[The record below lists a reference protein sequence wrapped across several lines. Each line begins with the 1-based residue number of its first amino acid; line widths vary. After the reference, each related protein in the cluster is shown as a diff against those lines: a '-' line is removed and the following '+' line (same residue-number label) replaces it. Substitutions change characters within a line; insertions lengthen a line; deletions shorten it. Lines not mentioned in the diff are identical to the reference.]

1 MMVMDYQLVLL
12 SHFFGW
18 HLRVVLFLRKG
29 GDGEAERSD
38 GRQDNSKFIHG
49 FSPAG
54 GESTCFFVRRASSL
68 YFCTNPLSRSSE
80 AGSDAVS
87 INMRSRSARARQYSV
102 RSILGLSDQLDGAQM
117 LP

>member
-38 GRQDNSKFIHG
+38 GRQDNSKLFMDFLRQAASRLVSLYAVLAPYI
-49 FSPAG
+49 
-54 GESTCFFVRRASSL
+54 FVR
-68 YFCTNPLSRSSE
+68 TP
-80 AGSDAVS
+80 
-87 INMRSRSARARQYSV
+87 SAAARRQD
-102 RSILGLSDQLDGAQM
+102 LMQ
-117 LP
+117 